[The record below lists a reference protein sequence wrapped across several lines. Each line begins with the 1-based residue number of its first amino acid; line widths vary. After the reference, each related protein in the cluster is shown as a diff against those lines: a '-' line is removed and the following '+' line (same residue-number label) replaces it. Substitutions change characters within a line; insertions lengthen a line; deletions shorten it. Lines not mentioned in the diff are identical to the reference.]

1 MSTPARAANAAAVL
15 RTVLLHGPVPRSRLA
30 ELSDLSPATVTRLY
44 PPLAERRL
52 LRELEGPEVGQ
63 TLGRPRVP
71 VDLDASGWVALGVHL
86 GVRRSVFGAIDL
98 RGRLLGAGEVEH
110 EDGAGPESVIGQACE
125 RLRALHA
132 RVAGRRRV
140 LGLGVIT
147 DGRVDAEAGRLSEQ
161 PGLGWPQVDLRAE
174 FARRIDLARPGG
186 GNGNG
191 NGFGSGGGHGFGG
204 IPNSQ
209 APGLIPAALAPATP
223 VFVDEHVRAMATAE
237 SLFGRARQARSLGYL
252 CVGNVIGFAH
262 SADGAVHRG
271 SRAAAGDIE
280 HLPLG
285 VTPPADGA
293 VCTCGSRDCF
303 LALAGERGVAERAVE
318 LGVVPEPRIELVLK
332 AARAG
337 DEVAVR
343 LLRDRAGNVGAA
355 VAVLLGILDPELF
368 VVAGRG
374 LTEAAEYLSD
384 LRAGTRERLRGA
396 LPGALPVPIVPTA
409 FGAQVDAVAAASVVI
424 DRVVR
429 DPLAVRVP
437 R

>member
-1 MSTPARAANAAAVL
+1 MPTTARAANAATVL
-15 RTVLLHGPVPRSRLA
+15 RAVLLHGPVPRTRLA

-71 VDLDASGWVALGVHL
+71 VDLDVSGWVALGVHL
-86 GVRRSVFGAIDL
+86 GVRRSVVGALDL

-110 EDGAGPESVIGQACE
+110 EDGAAPETVIGQACD

-147 DGRVDAEAGRLSEQ
+147 GGRGDTEGGRPSEQ
-161 PGLGWPQVDLRAE
+161 SGFDWSEKDLRAA
-174 FARRIDLARPGG
+174 FSRRVNLGSGVGPTS
-186 GNGNG
+186 
-191 NGFGSGGGHGFGG
+191 GSGGPDTS
-204 IPNSQ
+204 IAPN
-209 APGLIPAALAPATP
+209 PAAAPTAKPTP
-223 VFVDEHVRAMATAE
+223 APPIFVDEHVRAMATAE
-237 SLFGRARQARSLGYL
+237 SLFGRAKRARSLGYL
-252 CVGNVIGFAH
+252 YVGSMLGFAY

-271 SRAAAGDIE
+271 SRAAAGEIA

-285 VTPPADGA
+285 LVAQHAEGA
-293 VCTCGSRDCF
+293 ESGHVVPCGCGSRDCF
-303 LALAGERGVAERAVE
+303 LALAGERGVAERAVD
-318 LGVVPEPRIELVLK
+318 LGVVPEPRIDLVLK

-337 DEVAVR
+337 DGQAVR
-343 LLRDRAGNVGAA
+343 LLRDRARNVGSA

-374 LTEAAEYLSD
+374 LTEASEYLSD
-384 LRAGTRERLRGA
+384 LRAGARERLRGR
-396 LPGALPVPIVPTA
+396 LPVPIVPTF
-409 FGAQVDAVAAASVVI
+409 FGGQVDAVAAASVVI